1 MVTLSGDLNPCLG
14 AATALAWRPKGEL
27 ALHLGGWPMKFKF
40 GILLIVVLVL
50 ASFSQAQIDRIVI
63 PAGTP
68 EDQSIQEISK
78 ETDAQKKVA
87 LYQDFL
93 QKYSSNPAAVAFGN
107 WQISQ
112 SYQSGGDLPKAL
124 EFGDKALT
132 ASPHNLDILVS
143 QAGIAQQLK
152 DDAKIIDYAEKGGM
166 IYEGIGKQAKPE
178 GVSDQEFATRT
189 TSEKDAAKTSRD
201 FLESVGFNAIADEKD
216 AKKRMSYI
224 ERFTGAFPSSQF
236 QEQVSQYAMYTLGP
250 GQLNDPARLVTF
262 GEKSLAANPNSMPAL
277 LMLANTYVEESKPAN
292 WGKAVTYSQKVITLA
307 KGNEPDADRTRKLS
321 AGVAHSTL
329 GYAYMKQDKTAAAI
343 PELKS
348 ASALLKGQDDVAY
361 ATALYRLGYA
371 YAKTNK
377 TTDAREVLSE
387 AVKIDGPLQQPSK
400 ELLEKV
406 NSARS
411 KGK

>member
-1 MVTLSGDLNPCLG
+1 M
-14 AATALAWRPKGEL
+14 A
-27 ALHLGGWPMKFKF
+27 
-40 GILLIVVLVL
+40 VLVF
-50 ASFSQAQIDRIVI
+50 ASFSQAQVARIVI

-93 QKYSSNPAAVAFGN
+93 QKYSSNPAAVAYGN

-112 SYQSGGDLPKAL
+112 SYQSGGDFPKAL
-124 EFGDKALT
+124 EFGDKALA
-132 ASPHNLDILVS
+132 ASPGNLDILVS

-152 DDAKIIDYAEKGGM
+152 DDAKIIDYAEKGGLV
-166 IYEGIGKQAKPE
+166 YEGIGKQAKP
-178 GVSDQEFATRT
+178 GGISDQDFAER
-189 TSEKDAAKTSRD
+189 SLAEKDSLKTARD

-216 AKKRMSYI
+216 AKKRMSHI
-224 ERFTGAFPSSQF
+224 ERFTVAFPSSQY

-250 GQLNDPARLVTF
+250 GQLNDPTRLVAF

-277 LMLANTYVEESKPAN
+277 LMLANTYVEESKPAG

-307 KGNEPDADRTRKLS
+307 KANEPDADRTRKLS

-329 GYAYMKQDKTAAAI
+329 GYAYMKQDKTATAI

-348 ASALLKGQDDVAY
+348 ASALLKGQDEVAY

-371 YAKTNK
+371 YAKLNK
-377 TTDAREVLSE
+377 TTDAREVLGE
-387 AVKIDGPLQQPSK
+387 AVKISGPLQQPSQ
-400 ELLEKV
+400 ELLLKV
-406 NSARS
+406 NAARA

>member
-1 MVTLSGDLNPCLG
+1 MKPH
-14 AATALAWRPKGEL
+14 AWLPL
-27 ALHLGGWPMKFKF
+27 
-40 GILLIVVLVL
+40 ILVFLV
-50 ASFSQAQIDRIVI
+50 APVSQAQIDRIVI

-68 EDQSIQEISK
+68 EDQAIQEISK
-78 ETDAQKKVA
+78 ETDGPKKIT

-93 QKYSSNPAAVAFGN
+93 QKYSSNPAAVAYGN
-107 WQISQ
+107 WQIAQ
-112 SYQSGGDLPKAL
+112 AYQSGGELPKAL
-124 EFGDKALT
+124 EFGDKALA
-132 ASPHNLDILVS
+132 ASPRNMDILVS

-152 DDAKIIDYAEKGGM
+152 DDGKIIDYAEKGGLAF
-166 IYEGIGKQAKPE
+166 ESVAKQPKPE
-178 GVSDQEFATRT
+178 DI
-189 TSEKDAAKTSRD
+189 SEADFKARILSEQDSLKTSHA
-201 FLESVGFNAIADEKD
+201 FLESLGFNAITDEKD

-224 ERFTGAFPSSQF
+224 ERYTAAFPSSQF

-250 GQLNDPARLVTF
+250 GQLNDSARLVVF
-262 GEKSLAANPNSMPAL
+262 GEKSLAANPNSIPVL
-277 LMLANTYVEESKPAN
+277 LMLANTYVEETKPAS
-292 WGKAVTYSQKVITLA
+292 WGKAATYSQKVIALA

-329 GYAYMKQDKTAAAI
+329 GYAYMKQDKTTAAI

-371 YAKTNK
+371 YAKVSK

-387 AVKIDGPLQQPSK
+387 AVKIEGPLQQPSR

-406 NSARS
+406 NAARA

>member
-1 MVTLSGDLNPCLG
+1 
-14 AATALAWRPKGEL
+14 
-27 ALHLGGWPMKFKF
+27 MKFRF
-40 GILLIVVLVL
+40 RMLPMIVLVL
-50 ASFSQAQIDRIVI
+50 AVFSQAQIDRIVI

-112 SYQSGGDLPKAL
+112 SYQGGGDLPKAL
-124 EFGDKALT
+124 DFGDKALA

-152 DDAKIIDYAEKGGM
+152 DDAKIIDYAEKGGLV
-166 IYEGIGKQAKPE
+166 YEGIGKQAKPE

-189 TSEKDAAKTSRD
+189 TAEKDAAKTSRD
-201 FLESVGFNAIADEKD
+201 FLESVGFNAITDEKD

-250 GQLNDPARLVTF
+250 GQLNDSARLVAF

-277 LMLANTYVEESKPAN
+277 LMLANTYVEESKPTN
-292 WGKAVTYSQKVITLA
+292 WGKAVTYSQKVIALA

-377 TTDAREVLSE
+377 TTDAREVLGE
-387 AVKIDGPLQQPSK
+387 AIKIEGPLQQPSK

>member
-1 MVTLSGDLNPCLG
+1 MKVQSPLSL
-14 AATALAWRPKGEL
+14 
-27 ALHLGGWPMKFKF
+27 M
-40 GILLIVVLVL
+40 LVL
-50 ASFSQAQIDRIVI
+50 MVGPLLHAQIDRIVI

-78 ETDAQKKVA
+78 ESDGQKKIT
-87 LYQDFL
+87 LYEEFL
-93 QKYSSNPAAVAFGN
+93 QKYSSNPAAVAYGN

-112 SYQSGGDLPKAL
+112 AYQGNGDLPKAL
-124 EFGDKALT
+124 EFGDKALA
-132 ASPHNLDILVS
+132 ASPHNMDILIS

-152 DDAKIIDYAEKGGM
+152 DDGKIIDYAEKGGL
-166 IYEGIGKQAKPE
+166 AFE
-178 GVSDQEFATRT
+178 GVAKQPKPDGTSDDDFKASILSDQDSLKSGHA
-189 TSEKDAAKTSRD
+189 
-201 FLESVGFNAIADEKD
+201 FLESLGFNAITDEKD

-224 ERFTGAFPSSQF
+224 ERYTAAFPNSQF

-250 GQLNDPARLVTF
+250 GQLNDSARLVAF
-262 GEKSLAANPNSMPAL
+262 GEKSLAANPNSMPVL
-277 LMLANTYVEESKPAN
+277 LMLANTYVEETKPAS
-292 WGKAVTYSQKVITLA
+292 WGKAATYSQKVVGLA
-307 KGNEPDADRTRKLS
+307 KANEADADRTRKLS

-329 GYAYMKQDKTAAAI
+329 GYAYMKQDKTTAAI

-371 YAKTNK
+371 YAKVSKNTE
-377 TTDAREVLSE
+377 AREVLSE
-387 AVKIDGPLQQPSK
+387 AVKIEGPLQQPSR

-406 NSARS
+406 NAARA

>member
-1 MVTLSGDLNPCLG
+1 MNSRYCLP
-14 AATALAWRPKGEL
+14 LA
-27 ALHLGGWPMKFKF
+27 
-40 GILLIVVLVL
+40 VVLVL
-50 ASFSQAQIDRIVI
+50 ASAVYAQIDRIVI

-78 ETDAQKKVA
+78 ETDSQKKVA

-93 QKYSSNPAAVAFGN
+93 GKYSSNASAVAYGN

-124 EFGDKALT
+124 EFGDKAMV
-132 ASPHNLDILVS
+132 ASPHNMDILVS

-152 DDAKIIDYAEKGGM
+152 DDSKIIEYAEKGGLA
-166 IYEGIGKQAKPE
+166 YEGIGKQAKPE
-178 GVSDQEFATRT
+178 GVSDEDFANRT
-189 TSEKDAAKTSRD
+189 ASEKDSLKSSRD

-224 ERFTGAFPSSQF
+224 ERFTAAFPSSQF

-250 GQLNDPARLVTF
+250 GQLNDPVRLVAF

-277 LMLANTYVEESKPAN
+277 LMLANTYVDETKPAS

-307 KGNEPDADRTRKLS
+307 KENEPDADRTRKLS

-329 GYAYMKQDKTAAAI
+329 GYAYMKQDKTTSAI

-348 ASALLKGQDDVAY
+348 ASALLKGHDEVAY

-371 YAKTNK
+371 YAKLSK
-377 TTDAREVLSE
+377 TSDAREALGE
-387 AVKIDGPLQQPSK
+387 AVKISGPLQQPSK

-406 NSARS
+406 NAARA

>member
-1 MVTLSGDLNPCLG
+1 MRVRSPLS
-14 AATALAWRPKGEL
+14 
-27 ALHLGGWPMKFKF
+27 
-40 GILLIVVLVL
+40 LLLVL
-50 ASFSQAQIDRIVI
+50 MVGPISQAQIDRIVI

-78 ETDAQKKVA
+78 ESDGQKKIT
-87 LYQDFL
+87 LYEEFL

-112 SYQSGGDLPKAL
+112 AYQGNGDLPKAL
-124 EFGDKALT
+124 EFGDKALA
-132 ASPHNLDILVS
+132 ASPHNMDILIS

-152 DDAKIIDYAEKGGM
+152 DDGKIIDYAEKGGLSF
-166 IYEGIGKQAKPE
+166 E
-178 GVSDQEFATRT
+178 GVAKQPKPDGMSDEDFKASVLSDQDSLKSGHA
-189 TSEKDAAKTSRD
+189 
-201 FLESVGFNAIADEKD
+201 FLESLGFNAITDEKD

-224 ERFTGAFPSSQF
+224 ERYTAAFPNSQF

-250 GQLNDPARLVTF
+250 GQLNDSARLLAF
-262 GEKSLAANPNSMPAL
+262 GEKSLAANPNSMPVL
-277 LMLANTYVEESKPAN
+277 LMLANTYVDETKPAS
-292 WGKAVTYSQKVITLA
+292 WGKAATYSQKVIGLA
-307 KGNEPDADRTRKLS
+307 KANDADADRTRKLS

-329 GYAYMKQDKTAAAI
+329 GYAYMKQDKTTAAI

-371 YAKTNK
+371 YAKVSKNTE
-377 TTDAREVLSE
+377 AREILSE
-387 AVKIDGPLQQPSK
+387 AVKIEGPLQQPSR

-406 NSARS
+406 NAARA

>member
-1 MVTLSGDLNPCLG
+1 MKSRLG
-14 AATALAWRPKGEL
+14 LPLMAV
-27 ALHLGGWPMKFKF
+27 
-40 GILLIVVLVL
+40 LIL
-50 ASFSQAQIDRIVI
+50 ASFLRAQIDRIVI

-87 LYQDFL
+87 LYQAFL
-93 QKYSSNPAAVAFGN
+93 QKYSSNPAAVAYGN

-112 SYQSGGDLPKAL
+112 AYQSGGDLPKAL
-124 EFGDKALT
+124 EFGDKALA
-132 ASPHNLDILVS
+132 ASPQNLDILVS

-152 DDAKIIDYAEKGGM
+152 DDSKIMDYAEKGGLA
-166 IYEGIGKQAKPE
+166 YEGIGKQAKPE
-178 GVSDQEFATRT
+178 GVSDQDFAERSV
-189 TSEKDAAKTSRD
+189 SEKDSLKPSRD

-216 AKKRMSYI
+216 AKRRMSYI
-224 ERFTGAFPSSQF
+224 ERFTAAFPSTQF

-250 GQLNDPARLVTF
+250 GQLNDPARLVAF
-262 GEKSLAANPNSMPAL
+262 GEKSLVANPNSMPAL

-292 WGKAVTYSQKVITLA
+292 WGKAVIYSQKVITLA
-307 KGNEPDADRTRKLS
+307 KANEPDADRTRKLS

-329 GYAYMKQDKTAAAI
+329 GYAFMKQDKTATAI

-371 YAKTNK
+371 YAKLNK
-377 TTDAREVLSE
+377 TTDAREVLGE
-387 AVKIDGPLQQPSK
+387 AVKIAGPLQQPSQ

>member
-1 MVTLSGDLNPCLG
+1 MRVQSPLS
-14 AATALAWRPKGEL
+14 
-27 ALHLGGWPMKFKF
+27 
-40 GILLIVVLVL
+40 LLLVL
-50 ASFSQAQIDRIVI
+50 MVGCLSQAQIDRIVI

-78 ETDAQKKVA
+78 ESDGQKKIT
-87 LYQDFL
+87 LYEEFL

-112 SYQSGGDLPKAL
+112 AYQGNGDLPKAL
-124 EFGDKALT
+124 EFGDKALA
-132 ASPHNLDILVS
+132 ASPHNMDILIS

-152 DDAKIIDYAEKGGM
+152 DDGKIIDYAEKGGLSF
-166 IYEGIGKQAKPE
+166 E
-178 GVSDQEFATRT
+178 GVAKQPKPDGTSDEDFKASVLSDQDSLKSGHA
-189 TSEKDAAKTSRD
+189 
-201 FLESVGFNAIADEKD
+201 FLESLGFNAITDEKD

-224 ERFTGAFPSSQF
+224 ERYTAAFPNSQF

-250 GQLNDPARLVTF
+250 GQLNDSARLVAF
-262 GEKSLAANPNSMPAL
+262 GEKSLAANPNSMPVL
-277 LMLANTYVEESKPAN
+277 LMLANTYVEETKPAS
-292 WGKAVTYSQKVITLA
+292 WGKAATYSQKVIGLA
-307 KGNEPDADRTRKLS
+307 KANEADADRTRKLS

-329 GYAYMKQDKTAAAI
+329 GYAYMKQDKTTAAI

-371 YAKTNK
+371 YAKVSKNTE
-377 TTDAREVLSE
+377 AREVLSE
-387 AVKIDGPLQQPSK
+387 AVKIEGPLQQPSR

-406 NSARS
+406 NAARA